1 MSVNVILTFD
11 KDNDCGESQEMFDI
25 SLPISKNESDAMSFL
40 NEKFFPRIIKKCKQY
55 NRSPGDLIKISTCSN
70 WSVFEKVTGLIA
82 LCDLNHDCKWYFGQN
97 RKDVD
102 IWERTLM
109 TRFGFGVDADMS
121 RVNDPE
127 IASLKLK
134 MLLDKLMLEKE
145 KTSSS
150 S

>member
-1 MSVNVILTFD
+1 MNVNVILSFD
-11 KDNDCGESQEMFDI
+11 KDDDRGESQEIFDI

-70 WSVFEKVTGLIA
+70 WSVFENVTGLIA

-97 RKDVD
+97 RKDID